1 MHDSRIKMS
10 FVVFVLQI
18 LLCRSNGAP
27 HAGALVPFTYAGA
40 EHKQTFLAPSRI
52 FEFSNLKRRRGKIK
66 QEYKANGAGL
76 GRAVW
81 AGSFVLTGICN
92 AKLTSTKSASLKL
105 VVGLV

>member
-1 MHDSRIKMS
+1 MAKQGTKQPQSVISGYLDRGRYVMHDSRIKMS

-52 FEFSNLKRRRGKIK
+52 FEFSNLKRRRVKIK
-66 QEYKANGAGL
+66 QEYKANGA
-76 GRAVW
+76 
-81 AGSFVLTGICN
+81 
-92 AKLTSTKSASLKL
+92 
-105 VVGLV
+105 